1 MAEGRTTIRIAAAGD
16 IHCHDGNREEVIE
29 AFAALEGS
37 VDIVLLAGDLTTHG
51 EPEQAAVL
59 AEACQRL
66 TAPVFAV
73 LGNHDWH
80 AGRVGDVTAL
90 LEEAGIAMLDRRSE
104 SCTVSGIEV
113 GIVGAK
119 GFVGGFPGSHLPDFG
134 EPLLRELYAETT
146 RDVKAVARGL
156 KAVAHCPVR
165 VVLLHYAPVAQTLAG
180 EPEGI
185 WSMLGSDR
193 LAAPIAEHEPD
204 LVLHGHAHA
213 GTFQG
218 AIGAVPVYNVS
229 VQVMARDFWVF
240 ELSGLERATAPVH

>member
-16 IHCHDGNREEVIE
+16 IHCHDGNREEIIE

-66 TAPVFAV
+66 TSPVFAV

-90 LEEAGIAMLDRRSE
+90 LEEAGIAVLDRRSE

-165 VVLLHYAPVAQTLAG
+165 VVLLHYAPVA
-180 EPEGI
+180 
-185 WSMLGSDR
+185 
-193 LAAPIAEHEPD
+193 
-204 LVLHGHAHA
+204 
-213 GTFQG
+213 
-218 AIGAVPVYNVS
+218 
-229 VQVMARDFWVF
+229 
-240 ELSGLERATAPVH
+240 